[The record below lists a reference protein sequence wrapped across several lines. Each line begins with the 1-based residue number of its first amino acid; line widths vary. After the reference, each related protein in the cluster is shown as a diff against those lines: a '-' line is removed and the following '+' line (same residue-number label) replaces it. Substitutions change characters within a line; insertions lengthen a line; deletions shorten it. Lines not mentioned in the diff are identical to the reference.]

1 MKKWLSASLVL
12 TLLAC
17 TPLAAVHAEKP
28 VKEAQKGNGGGQADK
43 EDKGKGKDQGKP
55 DKDRDNGKEKEK
67 PEKDQEKPDKDKPS
81 GSTTE
86 GGSPQAETGQEAPSQ
101 TEPPASETPSTE
113 VPADGTAKSSKKEAV
128 QQAVKTKKELIELR
142 QQLKHAK
149 EVTEELKAKYEEL
162 TKMLEQQSE
171 LKQALDVQKE
181 LLNRFYKPGDQKLFE
196 KLGELYEKTGDTA
209 LKTFVNGEEV
219 VMDTAPFVEK
229 GRALVPVRAI
239 GAALKAEVK
248 WNGETRTVEVVR
260 GDNKITLYLDSGEA
274 EVNGEKIKLETPP
287 VIKKGRLFLPLRFI
301 GEQLNAKVR
310 YQQQGDMIIIEDNQ
324 SAGLEENGS
333 EQGTVVDTS
342 NDTASNSGDGTE
354 PAAETETAPTPA
366 TSSENT
372 ATTDPGTETGTQ
384 QN

>member
-28 VKEAQKGNGGGQADK
+28 VKEVQKGNGGGQVDK
-43 EDKGKGKDQGKP
+43 DAKGKGKDKG
-55 DKDRDNGKEKEK
+55 
-67 PEKDQEKPDKDKPS
+67 KPDKDKPS
-81 GSTTE
+81 GSTA
-86 GGSPQAETGQEAPSQ
+86 GGVSP
-101 TEPPASETPSTE
+101 
-113 VPADGTAKSSKKEAV
+113 KEAV

-142 QQLKHAK
+142 QQLKQVK
-149 EVTEELKAKYEEL
+149 EATEELKAKYEEL
-162 TKMLEQQSE
+162 TRMLEQQSE

-181 LLNRFYKPGDQKLFE
+181 LLNRFYKPGDQKLFD
-196 KLGELYEKTGDTA
+196 KLGELYEKTGDTS
-209 LKTFVNGEEV
+209 LKTFVNGKEV

-301 GEQLNAKVR
+301 GETLKAKVG
-310 YQQQGDMIIIEDNQ
+310 YQEKGDLIIIEDG
-324 SAGLEENGS
+324 SLTGTDDIDTTPETPAPSGEGEEPAPSPAADAS
-333 EQGTVVDTS
+333 E
-342 NDTASNSGDGTE
+342 ASNTSE
-354 PAAETETAPTPA
+354 SAASETAPTGEA
-366 TSSENT
+366 SES
-372 ATTDPGTETGTQ
+372 DGSGTQ
-384 QN
+384 TVTTP

>member
-28 VKEAQKGNGGGQADK
+28 VKEAQKGNGGGQGDK
-43 EDKGKGKDQGKP
+43 ADKGKGKDKGKP
-55 DKDRDNGKEKEK
+55 DKDEKNGKEKEK
-67 PEKDQEKPDKDKPS
+67 PDKDKPT
-81 GSTTE
+81 GSTAE
-86 GGSPQAETGQEAPSQ
+86 GGSPQAKPGREAPSQ
-101 TEPPASETPSTE
+101 TESPASQTPSTE
-113 VPADGTAKSSKKEAV
+113 SRADGTAPSSKKEAV

-142 QQLKHAK
+142 QQLKHVK
-149 EVTEELKAKYEEL
+149 EATEELKAKYEEL
-162 TKMLEQQSE
+162 TRMLEQQSE

-181 LLNRFYKPGDQKLFE
+181 LLNRFYKPGDQKLFD
-196 KLGELYEKTGDTA
+196 KLGELYEKTGDTS
-209 LKTFVNGEEV
+209 LKTFVNGKEV

-301 GEQLNAKVR
+301 GETLKAKVG
-310 YQQQGDMIIIEDNQ
+310 YQQKGDLIIIEDSQ

-333 EQGTVVDTS
+333 EQGTAVDTS
-342 NDTASNSGDGTE
+342 NDTASGSGDGTE
-354 PAAETETAPTPA
+354 PAAETVPAPTPA
-366 TSSENT
+366 ASSENT
-372 ATTDPGTETGTQ
+372 ATTDPGTQSGTQ

>member
-28 VKEAQKGNGGGQADK
+28 VKEAQKGNGGGQGDK
-43 EDKGKGKDQGKP
+43 DDKGKGKDKGKP
-55 DKDRDNGKEKEK
+55 DKDKKNGKEKEK
-67 PEKDQEKPDKDKPS
+67 PDKDKPT
-81 GSTTE
+81 GSTAE
-86 GGSPQAETGQEAPSQ
+86 GGSPQAKPGREAPSQ
-101 TEPPASETPSTE
+101 TESPASQTPSTE
-113 VPADGTAKSSKKEAV
+113 SRADGTAPSSKNEAI

-142 QQLKHAK
+142 QQLKHVK
-149 EVTEELKAKYEEL
+149 EATEELKAKYEEL
-162 TKMLEQQSE
+162 TRMLEQQSE

-181 LLNRFYKPGDQKLFE
+181 LLNRFYKPGDQKLFD
-196 KLGELYEKTGDTA
+196 KLGELYEKTGDTS
-209 LKTFVNGEEV
+209 LKTFVNGKEV

-301 GEQLNAKVR
+301 GETLKTKVG
-310 YQQQGDMIIIEDNQ
+310 YQQKGDLIIIEDG
-324 SAGLEENGS
+324 SLTGTDDIDTTPETPATSGEGEEAAPTPAADAS
-333 EQGTVVDTS
+333 E
-342 NDTASNSGDGTE
+342 ASNTSE
-354 PAAETETAPTPA
+354 SAASETAPTGEA
-366 TSSENT
+366 SESAGSDT
-372 ATTDPGTETGTQ
+372 QTVTTP
-384 QN
+384 